1 MIETAGHKLG
11 MVLPLGYALLS
22 CIGIAFETLLL
33 REFRTDFLTYAEPG
47 DFLMAGLRHPVVLA
61 FVALSVGI
69 MAATFSVIRFGTSV
83 SKHYAAW
90 RHRAGSFVAIRFV
103 RQVAPFAAVA
113 YYFFAF
119 TQFYARKRSVRA
131 KRFVCGYNS

>member
-1 MIETAGHKLG
+1 